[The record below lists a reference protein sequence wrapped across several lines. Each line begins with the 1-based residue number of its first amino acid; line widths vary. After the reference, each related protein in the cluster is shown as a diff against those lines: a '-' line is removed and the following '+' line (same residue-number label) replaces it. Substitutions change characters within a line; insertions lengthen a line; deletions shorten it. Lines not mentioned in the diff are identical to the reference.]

1 MPTIPQTWVGIDL
14 DGVLA
19 RHYWGDGIE
28 QDDLIIGEPIPEM
41 VQRVREIMAEGWEI
55 RIFTARGAWATTL
68 ERRAIQWKID
78 EWCLSV
84 FGQTFKITNAKDPAC
99 HAIYD
104 DLAFRVIRNTGLVC
118 CEGHQ

>member
-41 VQRVREIMAEGWEI
+41 VQRVRELMAEGWEI
-55 RIFTARGAWATTL
+55 RIFTSRGAWAITL
-68 ERRAIQWKID
+68 ERIAIHAAID
-78 EWCLSV
+78 KWCIGV
-84 FGQTFKITNAKDPAC
+84 FGRTFKITNAKDQAM
-99 HAIYD
+99 HALYD
-104 DLAFRVIRNTGLVC
+104 DLAYRVIRNTGLVC
-118 CEGHQ
+118 CEAT